1 MLGEAGLSV
10 QRRVIA
16 CMCWGKQ
23 DTNKQHICRCGAQ
36 SLAEDTNKH
45 YKCTLLSIKEDKRSN
60 KFSAW
65 CFWDPRN

>member
-10 QRRVIA
+10 ERKVIA
-16 CMCWGKQ
+16 CTCWGIRILRSN
-23 DTNKQHICRCGAQ
+23 TYLGVEQ

-60 KFSAW
+60 KISAW